1 MKVVMGKRVTTH
13 RLGPLSF
20 SYKFTR
26 VARRNFVSS
35 IIQKAPSLLIPTTMK
50 LHTILGANGTIAK
63 ELVPVLQAN
72 GESIRLV
79 SRNPKPVPGAETRA
93 ADVLDYGQV
102 VRAVEGS
109 HVVYLLIGIPY
120 DHKVWQ
126 RDWPVIMRNVI
137 DACKA
142 TGARL
147 VFFDDV
153 YMYGK
158 VDGVMTEETPYRP
171 SSKKGWYG
179 PGSPGCCKG
188 KWPPARL
195 RPSLPGPLT
204 FTVLA

>member
-1 MKVVMGKRVTTH
+1 
-13 RLGPLSF
+13 
-20 SYKFTR
+20 
-26 VARRNFVSS
+26 
-35 IIQKAPSLLIPTTMK
+35 MK

-158 VDGVMTEETPYRP
+158 VDGVMTEETPYRH

-188 KWPPARL
+188 K
-195 RPSLPGPLT
+195 
-204 FTVLA
+204 